1 MYTVSK
7 SRDRYECKSDSG
19 CMFMST
25 LSELTLPEQFFLLA
39 LDDKK
44 GTIRFDYG
52 AVKFTRYG
60 LVGAAIMELAL
71 LEKVELRNGKLA
83 LVNDSYTS
91 NEFLDEVM
99 DKLKNSKKNMKVQDW
114 ISLLGSEDT
123 VRFTAECLVNKGVLT
138 AKKQKYLGLFNITVY
153 PMRNSA
159 EKLGLIGKI
168 RGVVLYN
175 NKTEPKLAA
184 LIGLVNRC
192 GLTKKI
198 FSKEERRKAKSR
210 IKNIKI
216 LDDGLTSKAVAG
228 NVTELQGKIDSA
240 FKNLQ
245 YTYTFGLL
253 VSVLGVFIALFRNL
267 GI

>member
-1 MYTVSK
+1 
-7 SRDRYECKSDSG
+7 
-19 CMFMST
+19 MST
-25 LSELTLPEQFFLLA
+25 LSELTLPEQFLLLA
-39 LDDKK
+39 LDGKK
-44 GTIRFDYG
+44 GTTYFG
-52 AVKFTRYG
+52 FEAVKFTRYG
-60 LVGAAIMELAL
+60 LVGAAIIELAFR
-71 LEKVELRNGKLA
+71 EKVEIRNGKLA
-83 LVNDSYTS
+83 LVNDSYTGDK
-91 NEFLDEVM
+91 FLDEVI
-99 DKLKNSKKNMKVQDW
+99 DGLKNSKKNMGTQEW
-114 ISLLGSEDT
+114 ITLLGIEDT
-123 VRFTAECLVNKGVLT
+123 VSFTAECLVNKGILT

-216 LDDGLTSKAVAG
+216 VDDDLTSKAVAD
-228 NVTELQGKIDSA
+228 NVTELQGTIDSA
-240 FKNLQ
+240 FKKLQ

-253 VSVLGVFIALFRNL
+253 ASVLGVLITLFRHL
-267 GI
+267 GT